1 MQEGVP
7 RAVLVIHPGSG
18 EFVFPIHWMTLVAP
32 PFRCWG
38 PHWLRRRRG
47 PPANAA
53 DAIEE
58 AIGAGIGLIVCVM
71 ERIPVLDM
79 VRVRS

>member
-7 RAVLVIHPGSG
+7 RAVLVMRLALG

-32 PFRCWG
+32 PLRCWG